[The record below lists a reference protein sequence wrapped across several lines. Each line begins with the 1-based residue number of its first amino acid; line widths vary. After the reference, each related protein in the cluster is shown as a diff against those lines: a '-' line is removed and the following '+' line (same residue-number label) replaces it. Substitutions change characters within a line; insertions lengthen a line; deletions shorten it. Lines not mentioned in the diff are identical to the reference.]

1 MPNPSG
7 IMKHVYWLE
16 RSQKDGTIDLI
27 VSASSEQRAENRTVL
42 KKLLRCTYYL
52 AKNRIAHTTN
62 FAELVEHVIACGAD
76 DLQRFVHDEVRR
88 NAKYTFTTATTDF
101 ITSIACWVEEELL
114 QSLKGISILHC
125 DGRRMH

>member
-42 KKLLRCTYYL
+42 KKLL
-52 AKNRIAHTTN
+52 
-62 FAELVEHVIACGAD
+62 
-76 DLQRFVHDEVRR
+76 
-88 NAKYTFTTATTDF
+88 
-101 ITSIACWVEEELL
+101 
-114 QSLKGISILHC
+114 
-125 DGRRMH
+125 